1 MPNPTLLQALADAK
15 LRPVLIAWAQR
26 NFMDDQLDFLI
37 DLNAKRPA
45 KHLYETYIVDTAPK
59 LINIEARDLRPMREL
74 VKARGE
80 AAFTDKAMWEGLGK
94 AGEEVINFLTLTF
107 AGSSKQGFYSSPEF
121 LAYQAGTLTN
131 DEHVEAALTALRLP
145 APKAKL
151 IEPLIDTYLKART
164 PSDAYEAYEAM
175 QKIAPKTRVDLA
187 LTAAGKPAAEVVEA
201 AKAKKLAEANAKET
215 AKLVSTLKTDVAAA
229 LKYLESALKATKDK
243 AKFKTVSPAEK
254 TRMFN
259 SGRLRV
265 EKVTT
270 AYAKAVTYDKA
281 FATKNPVLAASKK
294 KMDEQWGEYR
304 EAIGK

>member
-1 MPNPTLLQALADAK
+1 MTSN
-15 LRPVLIAWAQR
+15 
-26 NFMDDQLDFLI
+26 
-37 DLNAKRPA
+37 
-45 KHLYETYIVDTAPK
+45 
-59 LINIEARDLRPMREL
+59 
-74 VKARGE
+74 
-80 AAFTDKAMWEGLGK
+80 
-94 AGEEVINFLTLTF
+94 
-107 AGSSKQGFYSSPEF
+107 
-121 LAYQAGTLTN
+121 
-131 DEHVEAALTALRLP
+131 EHVQTALTVLRLT
-145 APKAKL
+145 ATKAKL

-259 SGRLRV
+259 SGRKRV
-265 EKVTT
+265 DEALSDYV
-270 AYAKAVTYDKA
+270 KAVRLDKD
-281 FATKNPVLAASKK
+281 FAKKHADLAAAKK
-294 KMDEQWGEYR
+294 KIDELWGDYR
-304 EAIGK
+304 QLLGK